1 MHLVKYYLTEN
12 DCYKQGKPLKP
23 AGICMHTTAA
33 DNPYLHRYIGPD
45 DGKLGP
51 NAYNNHWNRPGVD
64 KCAHAMIGWLD
75 NQQIATYQCLPWD
88 MRGWHSGSGKNGNGN
103 DYYIG
108 IEMCEHGNNESY
120 FDELLSEAVELV
132 VYLCKMFGF
141 TGDNIVDHAQLHRM
155 GLASNHSD
163 INPYFN
169 KFDESIKSF
178 RQTVDYYLNMEDKD
192 MFAVVIKGFDSKER
206 AEELKALLLK
216 ADVVEYDDEKPTPK
230 PEPEPQPIELKVGD
244 AVKMAPGCNTF
255 IDGQTMA
262 GWVTTS
268 KLYIRK
274 MEQNGNV
281 SLVSTEPVK
290 DVYTGR
296 VYTKDLVK
304 W

>member
-1 MHLVKYYLTEN
+1 
-12 DCYKQGKPLKP
+12 
-23 AGICMHTTAA
+23 
-33 DNPYLHRYIGPD
+33 
-45 DGKLGP
+45 
-51 NAYNNHWNRPGVD
+51 
-64 KCAHAMIGWLD
+64 
-75 NQQIATYQCLPWD
+75 
-88 MRGWHSGSGKNGNGN
+88 
-103 DYYIG
+103 
-108 IEMCEHGNNESY
+108 
-120 FDELLSEAVELV
+120 
-132 VYLCKMFGF
+132 
-141 TGDNIVDHAQLHRM
+141 
-155 GLASNHSD
+155 
-163 INPYFN
+163 
-169 KFDESIKSF
+169 
-178 RQTVDYYLNMEDKD
+178 

-244 AVKMAPGCNTF
+244 AVKMAPECNTF

-268 KLYIRK
+268 KLYIRQ